1 MDEYLGHLRE
11 FRRILHNLGGEAKPP
26 VNRETISSLSHK
38 LEQDE
43 SQLTAEQLE
52 TSIRSSIESTE
63 TIQDLTRYEEG
74 LMSVLRDITL
84 KKRRELERARFRKV
98 LDQSGESI
106 LVVDPYSGRI
116 LDVNETATQTLGYGR
131 DELLEMSLG
140 SIEVGVELTS
150 TESWQQWVDGF
161 RSEREAKYVEGA
173 HRRKDGSW
181 FPVESSVGFTT
192 VDNEELLLVVTRD
205 TTERKRSESRVRRQW
220 AFFSS
225 VALKSVDGILAF
237 DRSLAVTYW
246 NPAMERILGIP
257 RAEVIGRSI
266 LDAVPQFKVLG
277 EERYLRDALSGMTC
291 TSRDRYCANVET
303 ERQVYFEGHY
313 SPIHDASGDVAGGVG
328 IIRDITD
335 HRETQAR
342 QARKA
347 REARN
352 RIEQERVAQIKMQQR
367 LHSEISKLKE
377 ENERLATNGHH
388 GDASEAAANGS
399 RFGNVEGLDVLA
411 KGVAS
416 AVEPL
421 MASILSQTGVALSE
435 LDEESPLRKGFE
447 EIEEAALDTSAL
459 ATTLSSFSGNG
470 RVEGDV
476 HLDALVD
483 ELAHS
488 ARAAAGRDVN
498 VERMSGE
505 EELPAVNGDERLIRD
520 LLMVLVTNAAEAM
533 EDDEDGAVRVATGT
547 TEADESQLAAAY
559 LGNDL
564 NPGRY
569 VYLEVEDAGRGM
581 DETTRAKSFVPFFS
595 TKKGHRGL
603 GLAKALGVVRA
614 HGGAIALVSAP
625 NEGTSVRVLFP
636 TA

>member
-11 FRRILHNLGGEAKPP
+11 FRRILHNLGGETQPP

-38 LEQDE
+38 LEHDE

-52 TSIRSSIESTE
+52 SSIRSSIESTE

-106 LVVDPYSGRI
+106 LLVDPYSGRI
-116 LDVNETATQTLGYGR
+116 LDVNETASHALGYGR
-131 DELLEMSLG
+131 DELLEMSLAN
-140 SIEVGVELTS
+140 IEVGTELTS
-150 TESWQQWVDGF
+150 TESWQQWVDVF
-161 RSEREAKYVEGA
+161 RAEKGAKYVEGA

-313 SPIHDASGDVAGGVG
+313 SPIHDSSGDVAGGVG

-342 QARKA
+342 QARKS

-377 ENERLATNGHH
+377 ENERLAANGHG
-388 GDASEAAANGS
+388 GDAPEKAANGS

-411 KGVAS
+411 KGVAT

-488 ARAAAGRDVN
+488 ARAAAGREVT
-498 VERMSGE
+498 VERMNGD
-505 EELPAVNGDERLIRD
+505 EELPAVNGDERLLRD

-533 EDDEDGAVRVATGT
+533 EEDADGAVRVATGT
-547 TEADESQLAAAY
+547 TDADESQLAAAY

-569 VYLEVEDAGRGM
+569 VYLEVEDSGRGM

-603 GLAKALGVVRA
+603 GLAKALGVTRA
-614 HGGAIALVSAP
+614 HGGAIAIVSAP

-636 TA
+636 VA